1 MTGTSR
7 GLIDVAHQSGRVH
20 ARPVIRI
27 DGSHAWLRS
36 YAAILINHPDRGGQ
50 HPIARQTPGSGARQ
64 QPRGSPG
71 LADRSVGFCDQQR
84 PHHPDHREGQ
94 REQEAREPPKQAH
107 CRRLIVHDS
116 HLRLSSDGSAPTR
129 LMGSTVHPVLAT
141 FGCRHVVIWITIWAD
156 RQLTPRTS
164 GYAVGWYFGHAQGAA
179 LSHSSGF
186 ALPIRGR
193 TSGWLVR

>member
-1 MTGTSR
+1 M
-7 GLIDVAHQSGRVH
+7 AHQTEPSH
-20 ARPVIRI
+20 ARPTIRI
-27 DGSHAWLRS
+27 DGSQAWLRS
-36 YAAILINHPDRGGQ
+36 YAAILINQPDRGR
-50 HPIARQTPGSGARQ
+50 HPERGGEHSIARQTPGSGARQ

-141 FGCRHVVIWITIWAD
+141 FGCRRVVIWITIWAD